1 MTDQPVPSTI
11 TAVPPAGPPGSVAA
25 PGLSRAEKYERVAF
39 TFCKMGTI
47 GLLSWL
53 LTPPIFVLLVG
64 AVAIVLY
71 GRAIGLGLTR
81 SRCILRRPL
90 LIVGFWTV
98 VLVADALWLLRVLP

>member
-1 MTDQPVPSTI
+1 MTDQPAPSTI
-11 TAVPPAGPPGSVAA
+11 SVAPSAVPPGSAA
-25 PGLSRAEKYERVAF
+25 AGLSRAEKYERVAF

-53 LTPPIFVLLVG
+53 LTPPIFVLLVA
-64 AVAIVLY
+64 AVAIALY

>member
-1 MTDQPVPSTI
+1 MTDQLAPSTI
-11 TAVPPAGPPGSVAA
+11 TPFPHAGPPGSAA
-25 PGLSRAEKYERVAF
+25 AGLSRAEKYERVAF

-53 LTPPIFVLLVG
+53 LTPPIFVLLVA

-98 VLVADALWLLRVLP
+98 VLVADALWLLRVVP